1 MDESPPTDTSA
12 APEGYAALRDGAA
25 FFPLSGP
32 TIVTVTGPDAVRFV
46 DGFTTTHL
54 AARAPGES
62 CEGLILD
69 GRGQVL
75 ALVHFLVRSGGDGV
89 VIAAFPGTG
98 FDLAAHLERYHIREQ
113 LAIADTSPDWEA
125 IVVAGPAGLG
135 CVAGQPG
142 AADAARDDPA
152 GRSAVARLADVAVT
166 VIGMPG
172 VWPGGHLLL
181 VPAGATAAVEA
192 ALASSG
198 AVRAG
203 AAAVD
208 TVRIEE
214 GYPLPQDITDR
225 TLPQELGRDARAISF
240 TKGCYLGQ
248 ETVARIDA
256 LGHVN
261 RRLVRL
267 GGEGFLPARGA
278 AVHLVR
284 PGVPDEVVGMV
295 SSACRSPRF
304 QAGLALAIVA
314 VRGLSGGACLTVAGR
329 PVRPVDQT
337 DAGER

>member
-1 MDESPPTDTSA
+1 MDGTA
-12 APEGYAALRDGAA
+12 APDGYAALREGAA
-25 FFPLSGP
+25 FCPLPGAA
-32 TIVTVTGPDAVRFV
+32 IVIVTGPDAVRFV
-46 DGFTTTHL
+46 DGFTTAHL

-62 CEGLILD
+62 CEGMILD

-75 ALVHFLVRSGGDGV
+75 ALVHFLVRGGDAGV

-113 LAIADTSPDWEA
+113 LAIADASADWEA

-152 GRSAVARLADVAVT
+152 GRSAVARLAGVTVT

-181 VPAGATAAVEA
+181 MPAGATAAVEA
-192 ALASSG
+192 ALASGG

-208 TVRIEE
+208 TARIEE
-214 GYPLPQDITDR
+214 GYPLPQDIPDR
-225 TLPQELGRDARAISF
+225 TLPQELGRDERAISF

-261 RRLVRL
+261 RRLARL
-267 GGEGFLPARGA
+267 VGDGFLPARGA
-278 AVHLVR
+278 EVHLLR
-284 PGVPDEVVGMV
+284 PGGPDEVVGMV
-295 SSACRSPRF
+295 SSACWSPRF

-329 PVRPVDQT
+329 PVRSLDLP
-337 DAGER
+337 DAGGR

>member
-1 MDESPPTDTSA
+1 MDESPPTDMPA
-12 APEGYAALRDGAA
+12 PPEGYAALRDGAA
-25 FFPLSGP
+25 FFVIPGT

-46 DGFTTTHL
+46 DGFTTAHL
-54 AARAPGES
+54 AARASGES

-75 ALVHFLVRSGGDGV
+75 ALVHFLVRGGGDGV

-98 FDLAAHLERYHIREQ
+98 FDLAAHLDRYHIREQ
-113 LAIADTSPDWEA
+113 LVIADASSSWEA
-125 IVVAGPAGLG
+125 CVVAGPAAPACLVGRA
-135 CVAGQPG
+135 VAGS
-142 AADAARDDPA
+142 AAWGDQAGIPA
-152 GRSAVARLADVAVT
+152 LARLPGGEVT
-166 VIGMPG
+166 LIGMPG

-181 VPAGATAAVEA
+181 VPAGKVGAAEA
-192 ALASSG
+192 ALAACG
-198 AVRAG
+198 AVPAG
-203 AAAVD
+203 ASAID

-225 TLPQELGRDARAISF
+225 TLPQELGRNDRAISF

-248 ETVARIDA
+248 ETVARLDA

-267 GGEGFLPARGA
+267 VGGGFLPARGA

-284 PGVPDEVVGMV
+284 PGVSDEVVGMV
-295 SSACRSPRF
+295 SSACWSPRF

-314 VRGLSGGACLTVAGR
+314 VRGLSGAACLTVAGR
-329 PVRPVDQT
+329 PVRPVDLT
-337 DAGER
+337 DAGE

>member
-1 MDESPPTDTSA
+1 MDGA
-12 APEGYAALRDGAA
+12 AVPEGYAALRKGAA
-25 FFPLSGP
+25 FCVVPGAA
-32 TIVTVTGPDAVRFV
+32 IVTVTGPDAVRFV
-46 DGFTTTHL
+46 DGFTTAHV

-62 CEGLILD
+62 CEGMILD

-75 ALVHFLVRSGGDGV
+75 MLVHYLVRGGDAGV
-89 VIAAFPGTG
+89 VIAAFSGTG

-113 LAIADTSPDWEA
+113 LAIADVSADWEA
-125 IVVAGPAGLG
+125 IVVAGPATPA
-135 CVAGQPG
+135 CVAGQPDG
-142 AADAARDDPA
+142 ADALRDAPAR
-152 GRSAVARLADVAVT
+152 RSAVTRLAGVGVAV
-166 VIGMPG
+166 IGTPG
-172 VWPGGHLLL
+172 VLPGGHLLL
-181 VPAGATAAVEA
+181 VPAGATAAVEG
-192 ALASSG
+192 ALASGG

-214 GYPLPQDITDR
+214 GYPLPQDIPDR
-225 TLPQELGRDARAISF
+225 TLPQELGRDERAISF

-267 GGEGFLPARGA
+267 VGDGFLPARGA

-295 SSACRSPRF
+295 SSACWSPRF
-304 QAGLALAIVA
+304 HAGLALAIVA

-329 PVRPVDQT
+329 PVRPVDLP
-337 DAGER
+337 DSGGR